1 MILIASAAIDG
12 SGMSALVVAG
22 VFSLLTA
29 TVTAGGLIIVAL
41 VRMKRANTEDHSQ
54 VITEL
59 KLLTIGQEQLSN
71 VVIRHIEQDHSPRGN
86 R

>member
-1 MILIASAAIDG
+1 
-12 SGMSALVVAG
+12 
-22 VFSLLTA
+22 
-29 TVTAGGLIIVAL
+29 
-41 VRMKRANTEDHSQ
+41 MKRANTEDHSQ